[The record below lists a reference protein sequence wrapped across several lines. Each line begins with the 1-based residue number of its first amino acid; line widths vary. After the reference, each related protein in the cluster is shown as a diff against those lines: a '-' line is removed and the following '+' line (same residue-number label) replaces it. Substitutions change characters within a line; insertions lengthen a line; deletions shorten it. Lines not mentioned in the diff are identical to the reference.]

1 MESAI
6 PTGDAITKYVG
17 GFQDAHVST
26 NKDNKVIRLFVRIST
41 PKPLRELKRNI
52 GFYNWLKHGRYFM
65 RTHGFTN
72 SYDVA
77 SAGFISMMSPTIHR
91 RDTVNAILQEAWKNI
106 APDVKLHLVPHTI
119 PYSKGDLK

>member
-1 MESAI
+1 VANTDRNPASAKA
-6 PTGDAITKYVG
+6 P
-17 GFQDAHVST
+17 
-26 NKDNKVIRLFVRIST
+26 ST

-52 GFYNWLKHGRYFM
+52 GFYNWLKQGRYFM

-77 SAGFISMMSPTIHR
+77 SAGFISMMSPTIHCP
-91 RDTVNAILQEAWKNI
+91 DTVNAILQEAWKNI

-119 PYSKGDLK
+119 PYGKGDLK